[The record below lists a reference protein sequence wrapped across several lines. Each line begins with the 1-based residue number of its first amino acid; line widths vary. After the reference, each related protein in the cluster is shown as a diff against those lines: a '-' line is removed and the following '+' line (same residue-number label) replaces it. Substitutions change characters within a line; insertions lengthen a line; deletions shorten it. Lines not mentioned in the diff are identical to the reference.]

1 MCRSHHSHTDSSST
15 TTPLLEALINRITTT
30 MTDTL
35 TSIHTYNNYCNTATT
50 TSSSSSSSSLTPT
63 SHTLINNLVDTNP
76 TTIIQTNTTATTLL
90 NIDYNICIIYYSNI
104 LRNLVYMSHLFTI
117 FKLAQNKLNEINSNT
132 AALESLLFGDIYM
145 SILTELTRAESDYTT
160 ILNER
165 ERMYNKYAYKV
176 LVFGSNLKPRRRIY
190 PAQVNE
196 YSGIMNSDTSEFI
209 QGNPLTTGMYI
220 LHVYTYVC
228 KIVDVLHVLHVYY
241 LLYVIYIFYISI
253 YLIHN
258 ILYSIH
264 HIPYHTVLIIM
275 PYLQVV

>member
-1 MCRSHHSHTDSSST
+1 MPYRSSHHSLPSST

-35 TSIHTYNNYCNTATT
+35 TSIHTYNNYCNTGAT
-50 TSSSSSSSSLTPT
+50 TSSNSGSSGSGLTPT

-90 NIDYNICIIYYSNI
+90 NIDYNICISFYSNI
-104 LRNLVYMSHLFTI
+104 LRNLVYISHLFTI
-117 FKLAQNKLNEINSNT
+117 FKLAQNKLTEISTIITTTKTTTTNSSNSNNSNT
-132 AALESLLFGDIYM
+132 AVLESLLFGELYM

-165 ERMYNKYAYKV
+165 YTTYNKYTYKV

-196 YSGIMNSDTSEFI
+196 YSGLMNSDSRDFI
-209 QGNPLTTGMYI
+209 QGNPLATGMYI
-220 LHVYTYVC
+220 MYCIVY
-228 KIVDVLHVLHVYY
+228 
-241 LLYVIYIFYISI
+241 
-253 YLIHN
+253 
-258 ILYSIH
+258 ILYIC
-264 HIPYHTVLIIM
+264 I
-275 PYLQVV
+275 